1 MLLKFE
7 DIKDKEVVIE
17 QVKSTISTNDRQKA
31 NLRGLGLDG
40 IRSKSI
46 LKCTAEVYGM
56 IKKVSHL
63 IKVELK

>member
-40 IRSKSI
+40 ICSKSV